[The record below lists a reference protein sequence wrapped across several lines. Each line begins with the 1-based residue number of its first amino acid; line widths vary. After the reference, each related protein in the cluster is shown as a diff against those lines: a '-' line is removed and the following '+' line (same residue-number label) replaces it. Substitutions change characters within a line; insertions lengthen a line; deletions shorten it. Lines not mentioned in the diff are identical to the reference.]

1 MFRHQSSTS
10 SYQAYDIVLFGFAIS
25 YVLCLGACEIV
36 DLFGTLH
43 DCDSLDYELQLS
55 YCERLFCSSFS
66 SFHTHRC
73 IYCLLL
79 LLYFNIT
86 CLKIQSCLVNTPT
99 PPIRNIW
106 VLASGIKPFVRVL
119 RCSILQHTCTVYFSC
134 SG

>member
-66 SFHTHRC
+66 SFHTHCC

-79 LLYFNIT
+79 LLYFNIA

-106 VLASGIKPFVRVL
+106 GLVRDKTLCPGSPV
-119 RCSILQHTCTVYFSC
+119 
-134 SG
+134 